1 MSKNN
6 GNDTM
11 MNDIIVMVRQ
21 EKTRII
27 QRDRTMNYSQNDT
40 VIIIMN
46 GIVEIIDKRAFRDM
60 LNVASKDDEV
70 ESDLAEALLQVFKAN

>member
-46 GIVEIIDKRAFRDM
+46 GIVEIIDKQAFRDM
-60 LNVASKDDEV
+60 LDVASKDNEV
-70 ESDLAEALLQVFKAN
+70 GSELADGLLQVFKAN